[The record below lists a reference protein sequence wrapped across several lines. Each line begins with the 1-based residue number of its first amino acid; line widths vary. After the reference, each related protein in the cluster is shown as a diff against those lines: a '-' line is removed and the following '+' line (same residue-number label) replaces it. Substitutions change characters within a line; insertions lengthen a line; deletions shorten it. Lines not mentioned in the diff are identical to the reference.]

1 MIKMNKANNNSKKS
15 RFQIVW
21 RRLKKNKMAM
31 LGLYVIILMIIISAL
46 APYLAPYDY
55 DRQDYNAVLAGP
67 CQEHKLGTDEFG
79 RDILSRLLYGAKYS
93 FEFGIVAVAV
103 GAAIGL
109 FLGSIAGFFGGRIDN
124 IIMRFLDIYQSVP
137 MMVMAI
143 ALTASM
149 GSGMRSAVIAIGIS
163 TMPIYARLIRGSL
176 LEIRGMEYIEAATAI
191 NASKMRILLRHMIP
205 NAISPVIVTLTMS
218 VGLNVLA
225 GASLSFVGLGA
236 QQPLPEWGA
245 MLSAGRGFMRDYPR
259 LVIFPG
265 ILIMILVLAFNMFG
279 DGLRDA
285 LDPRQ
290 N

>member
-1 MIKMNKANNNSKKS
+1 MDNKGKKKS

-21 RRLKKNKMAM
+21 KRLKKNKMAM
-31 LGLYVIILMIIISAL
+31 VGLYIIIIMLVVSAI
-46 APYLAPYDY
+46 APYIAPYDY
-55 DRQDYNAVLAGP
+55 SEMGQEILAGP
-67 CQEHKLGTDEFG
+67 SSEHLLGTDEFG
-79 RDILSRLLYGAKYS
+79 SDVLSRLLYGARYS
-93 FEFGIVAVAV
+93 FEFGIVAVFV
-103 GAAIGL
+103 GAAVGL
-109 FLGSIAGFFGGRIDN
+109 LMGSIAGFFGGWVDN

-143 ALTASM
+143 ALSSSLGA
-149 GSGMRSAVIAIGIS
+149 GMRSAVIAIGIS
-163 TMPIYARLIRGSL
+163 TLPIYARLIRGSL
-176 LEIRGMEYIEAATAI
+176 LEIRGMEYIEAAVSV
-191 NASKMRILLRHMIP
+191 NASKSRILLRHMIP

-225 GASLSFVGLGA
+225 GASLSFIGLGA

-245 MLSAGRGFMRDYPR
+245 MLSAGRDYMRDYQR
-259 LVIFPG
+259 LVILPG
-265 ILIMILVLAFNMFG
+265 ALIMILVLSFNMFG

>member
-1 MIKMNKANNNSKKS
+1 MNNKGKKKS

-21 RRLKKNKMAM
+21 KRLKKNKMAM
-31 LGLYVIILMIIISAL
+31 VGLYIIIIMLVVSAI
-46 APYLAPYDY
+46 APYIAPYDY
-55 DRQDYNAVLAGP
+55 SEMGQEILAVP
-67 CQEHKLGTDEFG
+67 SSEHLLGTDEFG
-79 RDILSRLLYGAKYS
+79 RDVLSRLLYGARYS
-93 FEFGIVAVAV
+93 FEFGIVAVFV
-103 GAAIGL
+103 GAAVGL
-109 FLGSIAGFFGGRIDN
+109 LMGSIAGFFGGWVDN

-143 ALTASM
+143 ALSSSLGA
-149 GSGMRSAVIAIGIS
+149 GMRSAVIAIGIS
-163 TMPIYARLIRGSL
+163 TLPIYARLIRGSL
-176 LEIRGMEYIEAATAI
+176 LEIRGMEYIEAAVSV
-191 NASKMRILLRHMIP
+191 NASKSRILLRHMIP

-225 GASLSFVGLGA
+225 GASLSFIGLGA

-245 MLSAGRGFMRDYPR
+245 MLSAGRDYMRDYQR
-259 LVIFPG
+259 LVILPG
-265 ILIMILVLAFNMFG
+265 ALIMILVLSFNMFG

>member
-1 MIKMNKANNNSKKS
+1 MNTASKKKT

-21 RRLKKNKMAM
+21 KRLKKNKMAM
-31 LGLYVIILMIIISAL
+31 VGLYIIILMIIVSFI
-46 APYLAPYDY
+46 APYIAPYSY
-55 DRQDYNAVLAGP
+55 DKQDYTAAMQGP
-67 CQEHKLGTDEFG
+67 NDEHLLGTDEFG

-93 FEFGIVAVAV
+93 FEFGIVAVFV

-109 FLGSIAGFFGGRIDN
+109 FLGSIAGFFGGWIDN

-143 ALTASM
+143 ALTSSLGA
-149 GSGMRSAVIAIGIS
+149 GMKSAVIAIGIS

-176 LEIRGMEYIEAATAI
+176 LEIRSMEYIEAATAI
-191 NASKMRILLRHMIP
+191 NAGKLRILMRHMIP

-225 GASLSFVGLGA
+225 GASLSFIGLGA

-245 MLSAGRGFMRDYPR
+245 MLSAGRAYMRDHPR
-259 LVIFPG
+259 LVILPG
-265 ILIMILVLAFNMFG
+265 ILIMLLVLSFNMFG

>member
-1 MIKMNKANNNSKKS
+1 MNTASKKKT

-21 RRLKKNKMAM
+21 KRLKKNKMAM
-31 LGLYVIILMIIISAL
+31 VGLYIIILMIIVSFI
-46 APYLAPYDY
+46 APYIAPYSY
-55 DRQDYNAVLAGP
+55 DKQDYTAAMQGP
-67 CQEHKLGTDEFG
+67 SNEHLLGTDEFG

-93 FEFGIVAVAV
+93 FEFGIVAVFV

-109 FLGSIAGFFGGRIDN
+109 FLGSIAGFFGGWIDN

-143 ALTASM
+143 ALTSSLGA
-149 GSGMRSAVIAIGIS
+149 GMKSAVIAIGIS

-176 LEIRGMEYIEAATAI
+176 LEIRSMEYIEAATAI
-191 NASKMRILLRHMIP
+191 NAGKLRILMRHMIP

-225 GASLSFVGLGA
+225 GASLSFIGLGA

-245 MLSAGRGFMRDYPR
+245 MLSAGRAYMRDHPR
-259 LVIFPG
+259 LVILPG
-265 ILIMILVLAFNMFG
+265 ILIMLLVLSFNMFG

>member
-1 MIKMNKANNNSKKS
+1 MDNKGKKKS

-21 RRLKKNKMAM
+21 KRLKKNKMAM
-31 LGLYVIILMIIISAL
+31 VGLYIIIIMLIVSAI
-46 APYLAPYDY
+46 APYIAPYDY
-55 DRQDYNAVLAGP
+55 SEMGQEILAVP
-67 CQEHKLGTDEFG
+67 SSEHLLGTDEFG
-79 RDILSRLLYGAKYS
+79 RDVLSRLLYGARYS
-93 FEFGIVAVAV
+93 FEFGIVAVFV
-103 GAAIGL
+103 GAAVGL
-109 FLGSIAGFFGGRIDN
+109 LMGSIAGFFGGWVDN

-143 ALTASM
+143 ALSSSLGA
-149 GSGMRSAVIAIGIS
+149 GMRSAVIAIGIS
-163 TMPIYARLIRGSL
+163 TLPIYARLIRGSL
-176 LEIRGMEYIEAATAI
+176 LEIRGMEYIEAAVSV
-191 NASKMRILLRHMIP
+191 NASKSRILLRHMIP

-225 GASLSFVGLGA
+225 GASLSFIGLGA

-245 MLSAGRGFMRDYPR
+245 MLSAGRDYMRDYQR
-259 LVIFPG
+259 LVILPG
-265 ILIMILVLAFNMFG
+265 ALIMILVLSFNMFG

>member
-1 MIKMNKANNNSKKS
+1 MNNKGKKKS

-21 RRLKKNKMAM
+21 KRLKKNKMAM
-31 LGLYVIILMIIISAL
+31 VGLYIIIIMLIVSAI
-46 APYLAPYDY
+46 APYIAPYDY
-55 DRQDYNAVLAGP
+55 SEMGQEILAVP
-67 CQEHKLGTDEFG
+67 SSEHLLGTDEFG
-79 RDILSRLLYGAKYS
+79 RDVLSRLLYGARYS
-93 FEFGIVAVAV
+93 FEFGIVAVFV
-103 GAAIGL
+103 GAAVGL
-109 FLGSIAGFFGGRIDN
+109 LMGSIAGFFGGWVDN

-143 ALTASM
+143 ALSSSLGA
-149 GSGMRSAVIAIGIS
+149 GMRSAVIAIGIS
-163 TMPIYARLIRGSL
+163 TLPIYARLIRGSL
-176 LEIRGMEYIEAATAI
+176 LEIRGMEYIEAAVSV
-191 NASKMRILLRHMIP
+191 NASKSRILLRHMIP

-225 GASLSFVGLGA
+225 GASLSFIGLGA

-245 MLSAGRGFMRDYPR
+245 MLSAGRDYMRDYQR
-259 LVIFPG
+259 LVILPG
-265 ILIMILVLAFNMFG
+265 ALIMILVLSFNMFG

>member
-1 MIKMNKANNNSKKS
+1 MNNTSKKKS

-31 LGLYVIILMIIISAL
+31 VGLYVIIIMLIISAL
-46 APYLAPYDY
+46 APYIAPYDY
-55 DRQDYNAVLAGP
+55 DAQDYSAIKQGP
-67 CQEHKLGTDEFG
+67 NKEHWLGTDEYG
-79 RDILSRLLYGAKYS
+79 RDVLSRLLCGAKYS
-93 FEFGIVAVAV
+93 FEFGIVAVFV

-109 FLGSIAGFFGGRIDN
+109 LLGSIAGFFGGQIDN
-124 IIMRFLDIYQSVP
+124 IIMRLLDIYQSVP

-143 ALTASM
+143 ALTSSLGA
-149 GSGMRSAVIAIGIS
+149 GMQSAVIAIGIS

-191 NASKMRILLRHMIP
+191 NASKMRILFKHMIP

-225 GASLSFVGLGA
+225 GASLSFIGLGA

-245 MLSAGRGFMRDYPR
+245 MLSAGRGYMRDYPR
-259 LVIFPG
+259 LVVLPG
-265 ILIMILVLAFNMFG
+265 ILIMILVLSFNLFG

>member
-1 MIKMNKANNNSKKS
+1 MNSTGKKKT

-21 RRLKKNKMAM
+21 KRLKKNKMAM
-31 LGLYVIILMIIISAL
+31 IGLYVIILMIFIAMI
-46 APYLAPYDY
+46 APYIAPYEY
-55 DRQDYNAVLAGP
+55 DKQDYSAIQQGP
-67 CQEHKLGTDEFG
+67 GEEHLLGTDDYG

-93 FEFGIVAVAV
+93 FEYGILAVFV

-109 FLGSIAGFFGGRIDN
+109 FFGSIAGFFGGWVDN

-143 ALTASM
+143 ALTASL
-149 GSGMRSAVIAIGIS
+149 GAGMKSAVIAIGVS

-176 LEIRGMEYIEAATAI
+176 LEIRGMEYVEAATAI
-191 NASKMRILLRHMIP
+191 NASKLRILVKHMIP

-225 GASLSFVGLGA
+225 GAALSFVGLGA

-245 MLSAGRGFMRDYPR
+245 MLSAGRGYMRDYPR

-265 ILIMILVLAFNMFG
+265 ILIMTLVLAFNMFG

>member
-1 MIKMNKANNNSKKS
+1 MDNKGKKKS

-21 RRLKKNKMAM
+21 KRLKKNKMAM
-31 LGLYVIILMIIISAL
+31 VGLYIIIIMLIVSAS
-46 APYLAPYDY
+46 APYIAPYDY
-55 DRQDYNAVLAGP
+55 SEMGQEILAVP
-67 CQEHKLGTDEFG
+67 SSEHLLGTDEFG
-79 RDILSRLLYGAKYS
+79 RDVLSRLLYGARYS
-93 FEFGIVAVAV
+93 FEFGIVAVFV
-103 GAAIGL
+103 GAAVGL
-109 FLGSIAGFFGGRIDN
+109 LMGSIAGFFGGWVDN

-143 ALTASM
+143 ALSSSLGA
-149 GSGMRSAVIAIGIS
+149 GMRSAVIAIGIS
-163 TMPIYARLIRGSL
+163 TLPIYARLIRGSL
-176 LEIRGMEYIEAATAI
+176 LEIRGMEYIEAAVSV
-191 NASKMRILLRHMIP
+191 NASKSRILLRHMIP

-225 GASLSFVGLGA
+225 GASLSFIGLGA

-245 MLSAGRGFMRDYPR
+245 MLSAGRDYMRDYQR
-259 LVIFPG
+259 LVILPG
-265 ILIMILVLAFNMFG
+265 ALIMILVLSFNMFG

>member
-1 MIKMNKANNNSKKS
+1 MNNKGKKKS

-21 RRLKKNKMAM
+21 KRLKKNKMAM
-31 LGLYVIILMIIISAL
+31 VGLYIIIIMLIVSAI
-46 APYLAPYDY
+46 APYIAPYDY
-55 DRQDYNAVLAGP
+55 SEMGQEILAGP
-67 CQEHKLGTDEFG
+67 RSEHLLGTDEFG
-79 RDILSRLLYGAKYS
+79 RDVLSRLLYGARYS
-93 FEFGIVAVAV
+93 FEFGIVAVFV
-103 GAAIGL
+103 GAAVGL
-109 FLGSIAGFFGGRIDN
+109 LMGSIAGFFGGWVDN

-143 ALTASM
+143 ALSSSLGA
-149 GSGMRSAVIAIGIS
+149 GMRSAVIAIGIS
-163 TMPIYARLIRGSL
+163 TLPIYARLIRGSL
-176 LEIRGMEYIEAATAI
+176 LEIRGMEYIEAAVSV
-191 NASKMRILLRHMIP
+191 NASKSRILLRHMIP

-225 GASLSFVGLGA
+225 GASLSFIGLGA

-245 MLSAGRGFMRDYPR
+245 MLSAGRDYMRDYQR
-259 LVIFPG
+259 LVILPG
-265 ILIMILVLAFNMFG
+265 ALIMILVLSFNMFG

>member
-1 MIKMNKANNNSKKS
+1 M
-15 RFQIVW
+15 V
-21 RRLKKNKMAM
+21 
-31 LGLYVIILMIIISAL
+31 GLYVIIIMLIISAL
-46 APYLAPYDY
+46 APYIAPYDY
-55 DRQDYNAVLAGP
+55 DAQDYSAIKQGP
-67 CQEHKLGTDEFG
+67 NKEHWLGTDEYG
-79 RDILSRLLYGAKYS
+79 RDVLSRLLCGAKYS
-93 FEFGIVAVAV
+93 FEFGIVAVFV

-109 FLGSIAGFFGGRIDN
+109 LLGSIAGFFGGQIDN
-124 IIMRFLDIYQSVP
+124 IIMRLLDIYQSVP

-143 ALTASM
+143 ALTSSLGA
-149 GSGMRSAVIAIGIS
+149 GMQSAVIAIGIS

-191 NASKMRILLRHMIP
+191 NASKMRILFKHMIP

-225 GASLSFVGLGA
+225 GASLSFIGLGA

-245 MLSAGRGFMRDYPR
+245 MLSAGRGYMRDYPR
-259 LVIFPG
+259 LVVLPG
-265 ILIMILVLAFNMFG
+265 ILIMILVLSFNLFG

>member
-1 MIKMNKANNNSKKS
+1 MNSVGKSGKKS

-21 RRLKKNKMAM
+21 RRLRKNKMAM
-31 LGLYVIILMIIISAL
+31 VGLYVIIIMLAVSAL

-55 DRQDYNAVLAGP
+55 DKQNYSAVLQFP
-67 CQEHKLGTDEFG
+67 NSEHKLGTDEFG
-79 RDILSRLLYGAKYS
+79 RDILSRLLYGARYS

-109 FLGSIAGFFGGRIDN
+109 FLGSLAGFFGGRTDN

-143 ALTASM
+143 ALTASL
-149 GSGMRSAVIAIGIS
+149 GAGMRSAVIAIGIS

-176 LEIRGMEYIEAATAI
+176 LEIRGMEYIEAAVAI
-191 NASKMRILLRHMIP
+191 NASKLRILIKHMIP

-218 VGLNVLA
+218 VGLNILA

-245 MLSAGRGFMRDYPR
+245 MLSAGRGYMRDYPQ

-265 ILIMILVLAFNMFG
+265 ILIMVLVLAFNMFG

>member
-1 MIKMNKANNNSKKS
+1 MNNNSGKKS

-21 RRLKKNKMAM
+21 KRLKKNKMAM
-31 LGLYVIILMIIISAL
+31 VGLYIIIIMLIVSAL

-55 DRQDYNAVLAGP
+55 DTQDYSAVLQKP
-67 CQEHKLGTDEFG
+67 NSEHLLGADDFG

-93 FEFGIVAVAV
+93 FEFGIVAVIV
-103 GAAIGL
+103 GAVVGL
-109 FLGSIAGFFGGRIDN
+109 LLGSIAGFFGGWVDN

-143 ALTASM
+143 ALTASL
-149 GSGMRSAVIAIGIS
+149 GAGMRSAVIAIGIS

-191 NASKMRILLRHMIP
+191 NASKMRILLKHMIP

-245 MLSAGRGFMRDYPR
+245 MLSAGRGYMRDYPQ

-265 ILIMILVLAFNMFG
+265 ILIMILVLAFNLFG

>member
-1 MIKMNKANNNSKKS
+1 MNSTGKKKT

-21 RRLKKNKMAM
+21 KRLKKNKMAM
-31 LGLYVIILMIIISAL
+31 IGLYVIILMIFIAMI
-46 APYLAPYDY
+46 APYIAPYEY
-55 DRQDYNAVLAGP
+55 DKQDYSAIQQGP
-67 CQEHKLGTDEFG
+67 GEEHLLGTDDYG

-93 FEFGIVAVAV
+93 FEYGILAVFV

-109 FLGSIAGFFGGRIDN
+109 LFGSIAGFFGGWVDN

-143 ALTASM
+143 ALTASL
-149 GSGMRSAVIAIGIS
+149 GAGMKSAVIAIGVS

-176 LEIRGMEYIEAATAI
+176 LEIRGMEYVEAATAI
-191 NASKMRILLRHMIP
+191 NASKLRILVKHMIP

-225 GASLSFVGLGA
+225 GAALSFVGLGA

-245 MLSAGRGFMRDYPR
+245 MLSAGRGYMRDYPR

-265 ILIMILVLAFNMFG
+265 ILIMTLVLAFNMFG

>member
-1 MIKMNKANNNSKKS
+1 MNTASKKKT

-21 RRLKKNKMAM
+21 KRLKKNKMAM
-31 LGLYVIILMIIISAL
+31 VGLYIIILMIIVSFI
-46 APYLAPYDY
+46 APYIAPYSY
-55 DRQDYNAVLAGP
+55 EKQDYTAAMQGP
-67 CQEHKLGTDEFG
+67 GDEHLLGTDEFG

-93 FEFGIVAVAV
+93 FEFGIVAVFV

-109 FLGSIAGFFGGRIDN
+109 FLGSIAGFFGGWIDN

-143 ALTASM
+143 ALTSSLGA
-149 GSGMRSAVIAIGIS
+149 GMKSAVIAIGIS

-176 LEIRGMEYIEAATAI
+176 LEIRSMEYIEAATAI
-191 NASKMRILLRHMIP
+191 NAGKLRILMRHMIP

-225 GASLSFVGLGA
+225 GASLSFIGLGA

-245 MLSAGRGFMRDYPR
+245 MLSAGRAYMRDHPR
-259 LVIFPG
+259 LVILPG
-265 ILIMILVLAFNMFG
+265 ILIMLLVLSFNMFG

>member
-1 MIKMNKANNNSKKS
+1 MNSSKKKS

-21 RRLKKNKMAM
+21 KRLKKNKMAM
-31 LGLYVIILMIIISAL
+31 VGLYIIIIMLIL
-46 APYLAPYDY
+46 AAVAPCIAPYDY
-55 DRQDYNAVLAGP
+55 DKQDYQAIMKGP
-67 CQEHKLGTDEFG
+67 SSEHVLGTDEFG

-93 FEFGIVAVAV
+93 FEFGILAVFV

-109 FLGSIAGFFGGRIDN
+109 ILGSIAGFFGGWTDN

-143 ALTASM
+143 ALTSSLGA
-149 GSGMRSAVIAIGIS
+149 GMKSAVIAIGIS

-191 NASKMRILLRHMIP
+191 NASKLRILLRHMIP

-225 GASLSFVGLGA
+225 GASLSFIGLGA

-245 MLSAGRGFMRDYPR
+245 MLSEGRSYMRDYPR
-259 LVIFPG
+259 LVILPG
-265 ILIMILVLAFNMFG
+265 ALIMTLVLSFNMFG

>member
-1 MIKMNKANNNSKKS
+1 MNTASKKKT

-21 RRLKKNKMAM
+21 KRLKKNKMAM
-31 LGLYVIILMIIISAL
+31 VGLYIIILMIIVSSI
-46 APYLAPYDY
+46 APYIAPYSY
-55 DRQDYNAVLAGP
+55 DKQDYTAAMQGP
-67 CQEHKLGTDEFG
+67 SDEHLLGTDEFG

-93 FEFGIVAVAV
+93 FEFGIVAVFV

-109 FLGSIAGFFGGRIDN
+109 FLGSIAGFFGGWIDN

-143 ALTASM
+143 ALTSSLGA
-149 GSGMRSAVIAIGIS
+149 GMKSAVIAIGIS

-176 LEIRGMEYIEAATAI
+176 LEIRSMEYIEAATAI
-191 NASKMRILLRHMIP
+191 NAGKLRILMRHMIP

-225 GASLSFVGLGA
+225 GASLSFIGLGA

-245 MLSAGRGFMRDYPR
+245 MLSAGRAFMRDHPR
-259 LVIFPG
+259 LVILPG
-265 ILIMILVLAFNMFG
+265 ILIMLLVLSFNMFG